1 MLADGAPQAF
11 DVLLDE
17 LNATILANLERFP
30 ELGRLLVNRRA
41 YSVDVNVGQ
50 DRLNLQHNRLG
61 KNVALRKYACTD
73 YLLLYAQVDEVIHL
87 LSIRHHRQPS
97 FDFRALWEW

>member
-1 MLADGAPQAF
+1 MLADGAPQTF

-17 LNATILANLERFP
+17 LNATVLANLERFP
-30 ELGRLLVNRRA
+30 KLWRLLVNRRA
-41 YSVDVNVGQ
+41 HSVDVNVGQ

-61 KNVALRKYACTD
+61 KNVALRKYARTD
-73 YLLLYAQVDEVIHL
+73 YLLLNAQVDEVIQL